1 MLTGASSA
9 GDSGSIALTT
19 GTGGIDHG
27 KGGDISLL
35 VGLSTSTEKGLGGSI
50 KILAGSSSS
59 SAGGGTVMIS
69 SVSSHS
75 GDGDTSNISGG
86 NSTYVNLYPDT
97 I

>member
-1 MLTGASSA
+1 
-9 GDSGSIALTT
+9 
-19 GTGGIDHG
+19 
-27 KGGDISLL
+27 
-35 VGLSTSTEKGLGGSI
+35 
-50 KILAGSSSS
+50 
-59 SAGGGTVMIS
+59 MIS